1 MFLSIQSYATAVY
14 LLLVFPSFN
23 HWCLLWL
30 LLFNHCLFKLSHAW
44 FLFVMVLIQTSALK
58 EGEGEEFSEDLNL
71 GIRGRSRGYELWYH
85 WQCGGFLNCSHLR
98 EKKKIV
104 SFFQAEQI
112 EITQSLQQASKT
124 WIELDLQIVIH
135 SLEGKSMLSG
145 CWVFY
150 SFLATLQ
157 SIHFHLYW
165 YLFVTLFL
173 KEKI

>member
-1 MFLSIQSYATAVY
+1 MTSLTMWRLPKLLSS
-14 LLLVFPSFN
+14 
-23 HWCLLWL
+23 
-30 LLFNHCLFKLSHAW
+30 
-44 FLFVMVLIQTSALK
+44 
-58 EGEGEEFSEDLNL
+58 EGK
-71 GIRGRSRGYELWYH
+71 
-85 WQCGGFLNCSHLR
+85 
-98 EKKKIV
+98 KKKIV

-150 SFLATLQ
+150 SFLAALQ

-165 YLFVTLFL
+165 YLFITLFL
-173 KEKI
+173 KEKIYAVALFRDYLRIAHSFDTVSLKKSLKEKSRLLDRGVIFYLGKLESFNVFGC